1 LNTNMR
7 CANVAVISAMVA
19 PATGL
24 TTRSTATLARDL
36 DMNTKARPIMKVVR
50 MLEDMKAELNKE
62 LEDDKAVQELLECW
76 CTTGVKEKTKAIQLA
91 ESRISELEAALGE
104 ALAKINELK
113 SKRKATQEEQYADQ
127 ASLDEAEEMRMKE
140 NKEFHET
147 ETDLLQAIDAT
158 ENAIV
163 VLGKHNPEL
172 AQVKS
177 VAHALQMARVSE
189 LLLKKSSLS
198 TDRSQALKQ
207 FIDSSEKA
215 SAFLQIPGM
224 QSYAPQSGQIFGILK
239 QMKEDFDVDLG
250 EEQTSE
256 KKAVEEFESLKAS
269 KLAEIDTAKA
279 SIVQYDQDLAELGEQ
294 NAEALKELED
304 TQEQLAL
311 DQTFLATLN
320 KKCAGSDE
328 QFEQRVKAR
337 LAEIAAVEETI
348 EILNSDTSF
357 EAFDKSVNSFI
368 QVNSEDKNKRNR
380 AVMVLRNA
388 AAASKNPA
396 MALIAISAQLDVF
409 TKIKAE
415 IDKLVAEMKVQ
426 QADEVDHRDFCIKS
440 LNENQLSQTAAYDKK
455 DSLTTRIADLEKNI
469 ETLTAS
475 LETTTQEIADTQTQ
489 MGRRS
494 ETREA
499 ENGDY
504 QSTVQEQRLT
514 QMILQKAI
522 DRMAQVYGLLQYA
535 QPGAPHVQTSGTH
548 TDPGNGPA
556 KFKKY
561 EENAGGK
568 KILAMLDEV
577 KQDSITME
585 NDAIAA
591 EEDAQAAYENFMK
604 DSNKFIIQATQ
615 SISDMSEGKAKAQSD
630 LVMAKT
636 DLKGTMTEL
645 FGLHEEA
652 GDLHKS
658 CDFLLNNF
666 ELRQKARSAEMDAL
680 NEAKNILS
688 GMQ

>member
-1 LNTNMR
+1 
-7 CANVAVISAMVA
+7 
-19 PATGL
+19 
-24 TTRSTATLARDL
+24 
-36 DMNTKARPIMKVVR
+36 MNTKTRPIMKVVR
-50 MLEDMKAELNKE
+50 MLEDMKEELNKE
-62 LEDDKAVQELLECW
+62 LEDDKAVQELLDCW
-76 CTTGVKEKTKAIQLA
+76 CGTGMKEKEKSIQLA
-91 ESRISELEAALGE
+91 ESRIAELEAALGE

-113 SKRKATQEEQYADQ
+113 EKRKATQEEQYADQ
-127 ASLDEAEEMRMKE
+127 KALDESEEMRMKE
-140 NKEFHET
+140 NKAFHET
-147 ETDLLQAIDAT
+147 EGDLLQAIDAT
-158 ENAIV
+158 ENAITM
-163 VLGKHNPEL
+163 LSKHNPGF
-172 AQVKS
+172 AQIKS
-177 VAHALQMARVSE
+177 VVQSLQTARVTDLILHSKG
-189 LLLKKSSLS
+189 LDAGKTSILKDFFAG
-198 TDRSQALKQ
+198 TNQATG
-207 FIDSSEKA
+207 
-215 SAFLQIPGM
+215 FLQIPGM

-250 EEQTSE
+250 EEQASE
-256 KKAVEEFESLKAS
+256 KKALEEFQALKES
-269 KLAEIDTAKA
+269 KLAEIDTGKA
-279 SIVQYDQDLAELGEQ
+279 TIVQYDQDLAELGQQ

-328 QFEQRVKAR
+328 QFEARVKAR
-337 LAEIAAVEETI
+337 LAEIAAVEDTI
-348 EILNSDTSF
+348 QILNSDTSF
-357 EAFDKSVNSFI
+357 EAFDKGVNSFL
-368 QVNSEDKNKRNR
+368 QVNAEDQNKRNR
-380 AVMVLRNA
+380 IVAILRNA
-388 AAASKNPA
+388 ASHSKNPA
-396 MALIAISAQLDVF
+396 LALIAVSAQLDVF
-409 TKIKAE
+409 TKIKEE
-415 IDKLVAEMKVQ
+415 IDKLIGEMKAQ
-426 QADEVDHRDFCIKS
+426 QADEVEHRDFCIKS
-440 LNENQLSQTAAYDKK
+440 LNENNRSQTAAYDKK

-469 ETLTAS
+469 ETLTQN

-504 QSTVQEQRLT
+504 QATVQEQRLT

-522 DRMAQVYGLLQYA
+522 DRMAQVYAMLQR
-535 QPGAPHVQTSGTH
+535 QPGAPHTQTSATK

-561 EENAGGK
+561 NENAGGK
-568 KILAMLDEV
+568 KILLMLDEV

-585 NDAIAA
+585 NDAIAS

-604 DSNKFIIQATQ
+604 DSNKFIITATQ
-615 SISDMSEGKAKAQSD
+615 GISDMTEAKATAESD

-645 FGLHEEA
+645 FGLHEES

-688 GMQ
+688 GMK